1 MSLGKKCETYTYA
14 TVVENTKAVFNQ
26 VIIHC
31 WRRRHV
37 TSAHRAS
44 LEQVANLV
52 MAEIFTQVTS
62 VLLTLGFLLL
72 HS

>member
-1 MSLGKKCETYTYA
+1 MGLGTKCDTYTYA

-31 WRRRHV
+31 WRRECV
-37 TSAHRAS
+37 TSVHRAS
-44 LEQVANLV
+44 LERVAKVV
-52 MAEIFTQVTS
+52 MTETFTDVTS
-62 VLLTLGFLLL
+62 ALLTLGFLLL